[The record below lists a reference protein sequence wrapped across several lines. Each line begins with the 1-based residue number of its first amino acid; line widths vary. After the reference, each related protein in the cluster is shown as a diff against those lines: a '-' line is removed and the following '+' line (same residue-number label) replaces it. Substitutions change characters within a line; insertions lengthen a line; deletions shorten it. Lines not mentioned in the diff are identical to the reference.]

1 MAKQR
6 IDVHQHLIPP
16 RYKTWLKTLG
26 IAEAGGTELP
36 DWSAAATVDLMEQ
49 HGIATGILSVSTP
62 GVHLRPEL
70 INNPEARYWA
80 REVNEY
86 AAQVAAD
93 HPGRFGFF
101 ATLTLPDV
109 EGALEEARHALD
121 VLGAS
126 GVILLTNTHGT
137 YLGDAAHEPLLEE
150 LGRRRAVVFVH
161 PSEPPGPPVEGIPPF
176 AADFLLDTTRAA
188 YQLVARGVL
197 RRHPGLRVILSHAGG
212 FVPYASHRL
221 AVAIAGEGGAKLN
234 AVIEDF
240 RSFYFDTAL
249 SASPAALPSL
259 MAFARPNHVLFGSD
273 WPFAQETAV
282 AYFTGQLDSYS
293 EADAGLR
300 IAVDRGN
307 AALLFPGFG

>member
-1 MAKQR
+1 
-6 IDVHQHLIPP
+6 
-16 RYKTWLKTLG
+16 
-26 IAEAGGTELP
+26 
-36 DWSAAATVDLMEQ
+36 
-49 HGIATGILSVSTP
+49 
-62 GVHLRPEL
+62 
-70 INNPEARYWA
+70 
-80 REVNEY
+80 
-86 AAQVAAD
+86 VAAD

-101 ATLTLPDV
+101 ATLTQPDV
-109 EGALEEARHALD
+109 DGALEEARHALD

-137 YLGDAAHEPLLEE
+137 YLGDPAHEPLLEE

-161 PSEPPGPPVEGIPPF
+161 PSEPPGQPVEGIPPF

-273 WPFAQETAV
+273 WPFAQEAAV
-282 AYFTGQLDSYS
+282 DYFTGHLDSYTD
-293 EADAGLR
+293 ADEGLR
-300 IAVDRGN
+300 LAVDRGN
-307 AALLFPGFG
+307 AAVLFPGFG